1 MTGFKADCTINLHVE
16 NRGKT
21 GRLTWCCSV
30 VHHSRGRIVL
40 ARKLADDLSRE
51 DAQREAVLFGLQQTQ
66 RLLQEK
72 VDIAAN
78 FPVEGML
85 PEGENMPGR
94 GKGGGVKSKQAM
106 SEDIAKAWLS
116 FRLRRVTRMA
126 ADEAELLRKEA
137 AQA

>member
-21 GRLTWCCSV
+21 GKLAWVCSI
-30 VHHSRGRIVL
+30 VHHNRGRIVL
-40 ARKLADDLSRE
+40 ARKLADDMSKADVE
-51 DAQREAVLFGLQQTQ
+51 REAALFGLQQTQ

-72 VDIAAN
+72 VDIAAS
-78 FPVEGML
+78 FPLEGML
-85 PEGENMPGR
+85 PEENMPGR
-94 GKGGGVKSKQAM
+94 GRGVGVQSKQ

-137 AQA
+137 SQA

>member
-21 GRLTWCCSV
+21 GKLAWACSI
-30 VHHSRGRIVL
+30 VHHRLGRIVL
-40 ARKLADDLSRE
+40 ARKYSADLSKE
-51 DAQREAVLFGLQQTQ
+51 QAEQEALLFGLQQTQ

-72 VDIAAN
+72 VDVAAS
-78 FPVEGML
+78 FPLQGML
-85 PEGENMPGR
+85 PNENMPGL
-94 GKGGGVKSKQAM
+94 GKSGSVKSKM
-106 SEDIAKAWLS
+106 REDITKAWNG